1 VIGRKYCNVVEC
13 EAVPPGLKDVAA
25 RAGVSIK
32 TVSNVVNGY
41 VHVAPETRARVQA
54 AIEALGYVPNQAARQ
69 LRGGRSGV
77 IALAVPE
84 LPAPYFAELAGLI
97 VQAAERRRW
106 TVLIDQTDG
115 RAERGRGLLAGLRRH
130 AIDGLI
136 VSPSALSG
144 GEEVLG
150 SGGPPTVLLGARTG
164 RGRADH
170 VAIDNVAAGADATR
184 HLCGLGRRRVA
195 VIGVRDDS
203 PRGAAARQRLAG
215 YRAALAEA
223 GLRADPALEAGV
235 TRFGRAEGAAAMAR
249 LLDQPRPPDAVFC
262 VNDLLAL
269 GALRTLL
276 ERGCRVPDDVA
287 VIGFDDIEDG
297 RFGTP
302 TLSTVAP
309 DTPRIAQLAV
319 DLLAERLSRDRAAGG
334 PPRELRVEHRLLPR
348 ESTVGRAAILAP

>member
-1 VIGRKYCNVVEC
+1 M
-13 EAVPPGLKDVAA
+13 PPGLKDVAA

-41 VHVAPETRARVQA
+41 VHVAAETRARVQA
-54 AIEALGYVPNQAARQ
+54 AIEALGYVPNLAARQ

-115 RAERGRGLLAGLRRH
+115 RADRERDLLAGLRRH

-136 VSPSALSG
+136 FSPSALT
-144 GEEVLG
+144 GEEVVG
-150 SGGPPTVLLGARTG
+150 SGGPPAVLLGARAG
-164 RGRADH
+164 RGVADH
-170 VAIDNVAAGADATR
+170 VAIDDRAAGADATR
-184 HLCGLGRRRVA
+184 HLCELGRRRIG
-195 VIGVRDDS
+195 VIGVLDDS
-203 PRGAAARQRLAG
+203 PRGAAGRHRLAG
-215 YRAALAEA
+215 YRAALAEV
-223 GLRADPALEAGV
+223 GLSGGPALEAGV
-235 TRFGRAEGAAAMAR
+235 GRFGRAEGAAAMAR
-249 LLDQPRPPDAVFC
+249 LLDQDRPPDAVFC

-269 GALRTLL
+269 GALRTLM
-276 ERGCRVPDDVA
+276 ERGLDVPGDVA
-287 VIGFDDIEDG
+287 LIGFDDIEDG
-297 RFGTP
+297 RFSTP

-309 DTPRIAQLAV
+309 DTPRVAQLAV
-319 DLLAERLSRDRAAGG
+319 DLLAERLGDGPAVSG

-348 ESTVGRAAILAP
+348 ESTVGRAVHSPPP

>member
-115 RAERGRGLLAGLRRH
+115 RAERERELLAGLRRH

-136 VSPSALSG
+136 LSPSALG

-150 SGGPPTVLLGARTG
+150 SGGPPTVLLGARAG
-164 RGRADH
+164 RGLADH

-195 VIGVRDDS
+195 VIGVLDDS

-223 GLRADPALEAGV
+223 GLAADPALEVGV
-235 TRFGRAEGAAAMAR
+235 SRFGRAEGAAAMAR
-249 LLDQPRPPDAVFC
+249 LLGQSRPPDAVFC
-262 VNDLLAL
+262 VDDLLAL

-319 DLLAERLSRDRAAGG
+319 DLLAERLSEGPAAGG

>member
-1 VIGRKYCNVVEC
+1 M
-13 EAVPPGLKDVAA
+13 PPGLRDVAA

-41 VHVAPETRARVQA
+41 VHVAPDTRARVQA
-54 AIEALGYVPNQAARQ
+54 AIDALGYVPNLAARQ

-115 RAERGRGLLAGLRRH
+115 RADRERDLLAGLRRH

-136 VSPSALSG
+136 FSPSALSG
-144 GEEVLG
+144 EEVVA
-150 SGGPPTVLLGARTG
+150 SGGPPAVLLGARAG
-164 RGRADH
+164 PGAADH
-170 VAIDNVAAGADATR
+170 VAVDDRAAGADATR
-184 HLCGLGRRRVA
+184 HLCELGRKRIA
-195 VIGVRDDS
+195 VIGVPDDS
-203 PRGAAARQRLAG
+203 PRATAARRRLAG
-215 YRAALAEA
+215 YRGALAETGLA
-223 GLRADPALEAGV
+223 GDPALEVGV
-235 TRFGRAEGAAAMAR
+235 VRFGRAEGAAAMVR

-269 GALRTLL
+269 GALRTLHQ
-276 ERGCRVPDDVA
+276 RGIGVPRDVA
-287 VIGFDDIEDG
+287 LIGFDDIEDG
-297 RFGTP
+297 RFSTP

-319 DLLAERLSRDRAAGG
+319 DLLAERLGEGRVAAG
-334 PPRELRVEHRLLPR
+334 PPRELHVEHRLLLR
-348 ESTVGRAAILAP
+348 ESTVG